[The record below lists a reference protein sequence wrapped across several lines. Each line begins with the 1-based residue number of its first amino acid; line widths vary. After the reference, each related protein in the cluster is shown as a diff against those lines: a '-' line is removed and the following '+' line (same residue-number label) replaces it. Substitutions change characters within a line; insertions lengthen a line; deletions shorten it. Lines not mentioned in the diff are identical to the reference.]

1 MQRLTA
7 CIAASAIALSAFA
20 APAHAATVA
29 AKDKDGTCAVTL
41 NAGEKQFISTLFDES
56 KAIGEHEQARD
67 FIAAVESVYPG
78 VITENEKALKG
89 EEADLTKVLPD
100 QLTEKYASAQKTLKE
115 TEPTTERTLEDI
127 NTDSWRV
134 GPDTKPLEL
143 PFAVAKSDAKLYD
156 AWSTTPAGKVAIKQ
170 MQLSDA
176 DLAAAAACA
185 KGTQANVEYPTAKPD
200 LSVPA
205 IIGGVV
211 AALLALLGLLAL
223 PQLGLKLPKLPMLG
237 K

>member
-1 MQRLTA
+1 MKRLTT
-7 CIAASAIALSAFA
+7 CVAASAIALSTFA

-78 VITENEKALKG
+78 VIAENEKALKG
-89 EEADLTKVLPD
+89 EKSDLTKVLPD
-100 QLTEKYASAQKTLKE
+100 QLTEKYAIAQKTLKE

-134 GPDTKPLEL
+134 GPDTKPVEL

-156 AWSTTPAGKVAIKQ
+156 AWSATPAGKVAVKQ

-176 DLAAAAACA
+176 DVAAADACA
-185 KGTQANVEYPTAKPD
+185 KGTQADVEYPSAKPD

>member
-115 TEPTTERTLEDI
+115 TEPTTERTLEDS

-156 AWSTTPAGKVAIKQ
+156 AWSTTPAGKVAMKQ

>member
-1 MQRLTA
+1 MKRLTT
-7 CIAASAIALSAFA
+7 CVAASAIALSTFA

-29 AKDKDGTCAVTL
+29 QKDKDGTCAVSLT
-41 NAGEKQFISTLFDES
+41 AGEKQFISTLFDES

-67 FIAAVESVYPG
+67 FVAAVESVYPG
-78 VITENEKALKG
+78 VVAENEKALKG
-89 EEADLTKVLPD
+89 EESDLTKVLPAE
-100 QLTEKYASAQKTLKE
+100 LAEKYASAQKTLKE
-115 TEPTTERTLEDI
+115 TQPTTERTLEDI
-127 NTDSWRV
+127 NTDSWHV
-134 GPDTKPLEL
+134 SPDTKPLEL

-156 AWSTTPAGKVAIKQ
+156 AWSATPAGKVAIKQ

-176 DLAAAAACA
+176 DVAAAVACA
-185 KGTQANVEYPTAKPD
+185 KGTQTNVEYPTAKPD
-200 LSVPA
+200 LNVPA

-223 PQLGLKLPKLPMLG
+223 PHLGLKLPKLPMLG

>member
-1 MQRLTA
+1 MKRLTT
-7 CIAASAIALSAFA
+7 CVAASAIALSTFA

-41 NAGEKQFISTLFDES
+41 TAGEKQFISTLFDES

-78 VITENEKALKG
+78 VIAENEKALKG

-115 TEPTTERTLEDI
+115 TEPTKERTLEDI

-134 GPDTKPLEL
+134 GPDTKPVEL

-156 AWSTTPAGKVAIKQ
+156 AWSTTPAGKVAVKQ

-185 KGTQANVEYPTAKPD
+185 KGTQADVEYPTAKPD

>member
-1 MQRLTA
+1 MKRLTA
-7 CIAASAIALSAFA
+7 CAVASAIALSTFA
-20 APAHAATVA
+20 TPAHAATVA

-67 FIAAVESVYPG
+67 LVAAVESVYPG
-78 VITENEKALKG
+78 VIAENEKALKG
-89 EEADLTKVLPD
+89 EEADLTKVLPA
-100 QLTEKYASAQKTLKE
+100 QLAEKYASAQKTLKE

-134 GPDTKPLEL
+134 GPDTKPVEL

-156 AWSTTPAGKVAIKQ
+156 AWSTTPAGKVAVKQ

-176 DLAAAAACA
+176 DVAAAAACA
-185 KGTQANVEYPTAKPD
+185 KGTQADVEYPTAKPD

>member
-1 MQRLTA
+1 MKRLTA
-7 CIAASAIALSAFA
+7 CVAASAIALSAFA
-20 APAHAATVA
+20 TPAHAATVA
-29 AKDKDGTCAVTL
+29 QKDKDGTCAVSLT
-41 NAGEKQFISTLFDES
+41 AGEKQFISTLFDES

-67 FIAAVESVYPG
+67 LVAAVESVYPG
-78 VITENEKALKG
+78 VIAENEKALKG
-89 EEADLTKVLPD
+89 EEADLTKVLPA
-100 QLTEKYASAQKTLKE
+100 QLAEKYASAQKTLKE

-127 NTDSWRV
+127 NTDSWHV

-176 DLAAAAACA
+176 DVAAAAACA

-200 LSVPA
+200 LNVPA

>member
-1 MQRLTA
+1 MKRLTT
-7 CIAASAIALSAFA
+7 CVAASAIALSAFA
-20 APAHAATVA
+20 TPARAATVA
-29 AKDKDGTCAVTL
+29 EKDKDGTCAVSL
-41 NAGEKQFISTLFDES
+41 NAGEKQFISSLFDES

-67 FIAAVESVYPG
+67 FVAAVESVYPG
-78 VITENEKALKG
+78 VVAENEKALKG
-89 EEADLTKVLPD
+89 EEADLTKVLPA
-100 QLTEKYASAQKTLKE
+100 QLGERYASAQKTLKE

-127 NTDSWRV
+127 NTDSWHV

-156 AWSTTPAGKVAIKQ
+156 AWSTMPAGKVAIKQ

-176 DLAAAAACA
+176 DVAAAAACA
-185 KGTQANVEYPTAKPD
+185 KGTQTNVEYPTAKPD
-200 LSVPA
+200 LNVPA

>member
-1 MQRLTA
+1 MKRLTT
-7 CIAASAIALSAFA
+7 CVAASAIALSAFA

-29 AKDKDGTCAVTL
+29 EKDKDDTCAVTL

-56 KAIGEHEQARD
+56 KTIGTHEQARD

-78 VITENEKALKG
+78 VIAENEKALKG

-134 GPDTKPLEL
+134 GPDTKPVEL

-156 AWSTTPAGKVAIKQ
+156 AWSATPAGKVAIKQ

-176 DLAAAAACA
+176 DVAAAAACA
-185 KGTQANVEYPTAKPD
+185 KGTQADVEYPTAKPD

>member
-1 MQRLTA
+1 MKRLTA
-7 CIAASAIALSAFA
+7 CAVASAIALSTFA
-20 APAHAATVA
+20 TPAHAATVA

-78 VITENEKALKG
+78 VIAENEKALKG
-89 EEADLTKVLPD
+89 EEADLTKVLPA
-100 QLTEKYASAQKTLKE
+100 QLAEKYASAQKTLKE

-134 GPDTKPLEL
+134 GPDTKPVEL

-156 AWSTTPAGKVAIKQ
+156 AWSATPAGKVAIKQ

-200 LSVPA
+200 LNVPA

-223 PQLGLKLPKLPMLG
+223 PQLGLKLPMLG

>member
-1 MQRLTA
+1 MKRLTT
-7 CIAASAIALSAFA
+7 CVAASAIALSTFA

-29 AKDKDGTCAVTL
+29 EKDKDGTCAVTL

-78 VITENEKALKG
+78 VIAENEKALKG

-115 TEPTTERTLEDI
+115 TEPTKERTLEDI

-134 GPDTKPLEL
+134 GPDTKPVEL

-156 AWSTTPAGKVAIKQ
+156 AWSTTPAGKVAVKQ

-185 KGTQANVEYPTAKPD
+185 KGTQADVEYPTAKPD

>member
-1 MQRLTA
+1 MKRLTT
-7 CIAASAIALSAFA
+7 CVAASAIALSTFA

-78 VITENEKALKG
+78 VIAENEKALKG

>member
-156 AWSTTPAGKVAIKQ
+156 AWSTTPAGKVAMKQ

>member
-1 MQRLTA
+1 MNRLTA
-7 CIAASAIALSAFA
+7 CVAASAIALSAFA

-29 AKDKDGTCAVTL
+29 PKDKEGTCAVTL
-41 NAGEKQFISTLFDES
+41 KAGEKQFISSLFDES

-67 FIAAVESVYPG
+67 LIAAIESVYPG
-78 VITENEKALKG
+78 VVAENEKALKG
-89 EEADLTKVLPD
+89 EEADLTKVLPA
-100 QLTEKYASAQKTLKE
+100 QLAEKYATAQKTLKE

-127 NTDSWRV
+127 NTDSWHV
-134 GPDTKPLEL
+134 GPETKPIEL

-156 AWSTTPAGKVAIKQ
+156 AWSATPAGKVAVKQ

-176 DLAAAAACA
+176 DVAAAAACA
-185 KGTQANVEYPTAKPD
+185 KGTQANVDYPTAKPD
-200 LSVPA
+200 LNVPA

-223 PQLGLKLPKLPMLG
+223 PHLGLKLPKLPMVG